1 MTSSRQ
7 LPTRHDLEAVA
18 GNPFTFTVTTTGA
31 TITSPAVTIKDGTRT
46 TVTADP
52 SVPAVSQ
59 ASAVTTVAF
68 STADTTALGAS
79 AKKNYTYSLQALVN
93 GAGPYELV
101 AGVLTVAPVG
111 TAGTSSTSTAALTV
125 TIGAAAL
132 SLALSVGSNGSGV
145 TLLPTS
151 NGTDDT
157 SALNAVIGANTGVI
171 RGVPGEEY
179 LLSDPLVIGSNTTL
193 DMTGCTITMKSG
205 NVKNHIRNSAANSA
219 SRNANIRVIGGIW
232 DRGANVEGDAT
243 GAVGSAVGSHM
254 LFFDGVDNLEVG
266 NLTCLSTAGK
276 YAIAPQ
282 DVDGCWVHDID
293 LDVYSDGVHVNGP
306 AYSVVVERIHGTTGD
321 DAVAF
326 GVREGA
332 LYQAY
337 SYGDGPIRGFTIRD
351 IQCTSEEAEVKL
363 FGDDYEMSDGLVE
376 RISGSVSGAAGV
388 WITGVEFG
396 RDIIIRHVTM
406 DACDT
411 AAVQVSTSTITGRL
425 DISHVGHRGT
435 GAGVAVWLQ
444 ANIEKVNLS
453 NIGPAPSSYIA
464 CTDGTYGTITVE
476 DCRMDV
482 SSSDNIF
489 GTFTTSVAPTIAALY
504 VTRCYRDGVGYTGF
518 LMNSGANAAK
528 VVLSDCIA
536 RRTLQGIRVAAATGT
551 TTNLV
556 LVGCDL
562 EGVQWAQLTGP
573 GTIRVKASGT
583 ELANGVTTQ
592 GSPIIR
598 PLSLDVALDVGG
610 TGVTAG
616 DGHLAYNTNAAR
628 GCGVGP
634 CVSNGTLWKNLYT
647 GSTT

>member
-1 MTSSRQ
+1 MTDLFVYDEDYFVVADDAGAR
-7 LPTRHDLEAVA
+7 PT
-18 GNPFTFTVTTTGA
+18 TF
-31 TITSPAVTIKDGTRT
+31 RR
-46 TVTADP
+46 
-52 SVPAVSQ
+52 VPASNL
-59 ASAVTTVAF
+59 S
-68 STADTTALGAS
+68 SLPALAR
-79 AKKNYTYSLQALVN
+79 
-93 GAGPYELV
+93 
-101 AGVLTVAPVG
+101 
-111 TAGTSSTSTAALTV
+111 
-125 TIGAAAL
+125 
-132 SLALSVGSNGSGV
+132 V
-145 TLLPTS
+145 TLPAS

-157 SALNAVIGANTGVI
+157 AALNAVLAAYTGLI
-171 RGVPGEEY
+171 AGRPGQNY
-179 LLSDPLVIGSNTTL
+179 LLSDPLIVRSNTTL
-193 DMTGCTITMKSG
+193 DMTGCTITMKPG
-205 NVKNHIRNSAANSA
+205 NVKNHVRNSAANSA
-219 SRNANIRVIGGIW
+219 SRNANIRIIGGIW
-232 DRGANVEGDAT
+232 DRGANIGGEAT

-306 AYSVVVERIHGTTGD
+306 AYSVVVERIHGSTGD

-326 GVREGA
+326 GVREGT

-351 IQCTSEEAEVKL
+351 IQTTSEEVIVKL
-363 FGDDYEMSDGLVE
+363 FGEDYELSDGIIE
-376 RISGSVSGAAGV
+376 RISGSAAGSCGV
-388 WITGVEFG
+388 WITGVEMG
-396 RDIIIRHVTM
+396 RDIIVRHVTV
-406 DACDT
+406 DAADT

-425 DISHVGHRGT
+425 DISHAGHRGP
-435 GAGVAVWLQ
+435 GAGTAVWLQ
-444 ANIEKVNLS
+444 ANIEKVSLS

-482 SSSDNIF
+482 SSTNNIF

-504 VTRCYRDGVGYTGF
+504 MARCYRDGVAYTGF

-536 RRTLQGIRVAAATGT
+536 RRCLQGIRVAAATAA

-556 LVGCDL
+556 MSGCQF

-573 GTIRVKASGT
+573 GTIRVQASGC
-583 ELANGVTTQ
+583 ELANGITTG
-592 GSPIIR
+592 GSPIVR
-598 PLSLDVALDVGG
+598 PLTLGVALDVGG

-616 DGHLAYNTNAAR
+616 LGHMAYNTNAAR
-628 GCGVGP
+628 GCGEGP

-647 GSTT
+647 GATT